1 MAKKTSLKLKYLTK
15 SPAQTK
21 KVGTILAKRILTS
34 YFQREKAIVFGLEG
48 DLGGGKTTF
57 LQGFAK
63 GLGIKER
70 ILSPTFVLMKKFK
83 IPAKTCSLK
92 PKAFIHIDCYRIQNP
107 REILALGF
115 KKLASNPKNIIA
127 IEWAEKVSKIL
138 PKDAIWI
145 KFAII
150 NKNTRKIIFLIKPI
164 MVK

>member
-1 MAKKTSLKLKYLTK
+1 MIKKIFFRSKYLTK

-21 KVGTILAKRILTS
+21 KAGTILAKRILNS
-34 YFQREKAIVFGLEG
+34 YFQREKAVILGLEG

-83 IPAKTCSLK
+83 IPTKIYSLK

-115 KKLASNPKNIIA
+115 QKMTSNSKNIIA
-127 IEWAEKVSKIL
+127 IEWAERVSKIL

-145 KFAII
+145 KFAVI